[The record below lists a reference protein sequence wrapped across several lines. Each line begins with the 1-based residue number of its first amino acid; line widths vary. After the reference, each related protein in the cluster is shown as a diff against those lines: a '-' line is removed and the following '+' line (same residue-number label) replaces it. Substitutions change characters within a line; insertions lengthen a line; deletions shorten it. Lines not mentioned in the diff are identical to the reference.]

1 MLVVFDKIAN
11 TLSKLED
18 VLIHCGPHRS
28 QQFLSYGYIY
38 SLSHG
43 DIAPVS
49 DTRPPRTLI
58 YCTEKL
64 GGGKNGTYWVL
75 FHTCPGLK
83 KHFWYIWVPV
93 GKN

>member
-11 TLSKLED
+11 SLSKLED

-49 DTRPPRTLI
+49 GTRPPRTLI
-58 YCTEKL
+58 YCTEKT
-64 GGGKNGTYWVL
+64 GGGAK
-75 FHTCPGLK
+75 
-83 KHFWYIWVPV
+83 WYLLGFIPYMAWTQKTLLV
-93 GKN
+93 

>member
-11 TLSKLED
+11 SLSKLED
-18 VLIHCGPHRS
+18 VLIHCGPRRS

-49 DTRPPRTLI
+49 GTRPNRTLI
-58 YCTEKL
+58 YCTKTGRGSFSGNL
-64 GGGKNGTYWVL
+64 GGSKPL
-75 FHTCPGLK
+75 
-83 KHFWYIWVPV
+83 
-93 GKN
+93 

>member
-11 TLSKLED
+11 SLSKLED
-18 VLIHCGPHRS
+18 VLIHCGPRRS

-49 DTRPPRTLI
+49 
-58 YCTEKL
+58 KL
-64 GGGKNGTYWVL
+64 GHIDFLVKQIAKVCFMFL
-75 FHTCPGLK
+75 SL
-83 KHFWYIWVPV
+83 IIS
-93 GKN
+93 